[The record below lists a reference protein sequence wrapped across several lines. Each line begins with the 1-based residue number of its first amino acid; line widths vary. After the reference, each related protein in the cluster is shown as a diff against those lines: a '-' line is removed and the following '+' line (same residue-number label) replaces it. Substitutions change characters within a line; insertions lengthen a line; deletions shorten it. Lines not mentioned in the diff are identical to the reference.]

1 MPEVGDVDFIKNA
14 TFMALSSP
22 ASNDRSKTLV
32 KTLIAIIKSKET
44 RKRARQA
51 NVEQQFEKAVGLILG
66 DLLLAYDEGNR
77 VKCEKSN
84 NGLCYHSMS
93 PNSFSET
100 NVGFIMFRD
109 IVNAL
114 ESLGYISI
122 YEGRNARPID
132 FGGGI
137 WPNLPWRLCNALQSP
152 ANPNL

>member
-22 ASNDRSKTLV
+22 PSNDGSKSLV

-44 RKRARQA
+44 RKKARQA
-51 NVEQQFEKAVGLILG
+51 KVEQQFEKSVGLILG

-77 VKCEKSN
+77 VKGEKSN
-84 NGLCYHSMS
+84 NGLCNHSMS

-114 ESLGYISI
+114 ESLGYILI
-122 YEGRNARPID
+122 YEGCNARPID
-132 FGGGI
+132 LGGI
-137 WPNLPWRLCNALQSP
+137 LTKSSMEALQRASKP
-152 ANPNL
+152 SKP